1 MVEIRA
7 TMPIAMRD
15 IAIRDDR
22 CRPAEAAFE
31 RWGRVGIE
39 VKIVR
44 NRTSYTAGLA
54 STSQLDDKSDAKVN
68 HREGSPA
75 ICGEPAHQVAGLA
88 VPVTLRS

>member
-54 STSQLDDKSDAKVN
+54 
-68 HREGSPA
+68 
-75 ICGEPAHQVAGLA
+75 
-88 VPVTLRS
+88 